1 LFFGSRASGVSK
13 RVWLEKGPEEVVGDL
28 ATDEKRQQASSG
40 IRVSCPDVLD
50 KEVKVRCTRW
60 VERIG
65 AASVRLEFIEV
76 VMQEI
81 LLDLV
86 SD

>member
-1 LFFGSRASGVSK
+1 
-13 RVWLEKGPEEVVGDL
+13 
-28 ATDEKRQQASSG
+28 
-40 IRVSCPDVLD
+40 VLD